1 MELIVGQVLRPHG
14 IRGELIVS
22 VRTDEPALRF
32 AVGSVL
38 LTDSTAVRRPANLPS
53 VTADGVRWE
62 APPTLTIE
70 SARPHQDKLIIA
82 FEGVHDRNLA
92 DELRG
97 VLLLVKRAD
106 IEPITDP
113 DEFSD
118 HDLVGLTA
126 VSTDGVAFGTVRRVE
141 HAPASDLLVLRLP
154 DGRDALVPFVKAIV
168 PEVDIAGGRVV
179 LTPPGGLFDL

>member
-22 VRTDEPALRF
+22 VRTDDPAQRF

-38 LTDSTAVRRPANLPS
+38 KTDSTAVRRPANLPS
-53 VTADGVRWE
+53 ETADGVRWE

-70 SARPHQDKLIIA
+70 SVRPHQGKLIIA
-82 FEGVHDRNLA
+82 FDGVYDRNLA

-97 VLLLVKRAD
+97 VLLCVNRAD
-106 IEPITDP
+106 IAPITDP
-113 DEFSD
+113 DEYSD
-118 HDLVGLTA
+118 HDLIGLTA
-126 VSTDGVAFGTVRRVE
+126 VSTDGAELGTVRRIE

-168 PEVDIAGGRVV
+168 PEVDVAAGRVV
-179 LTPPGGLFDL
+179 LTPPGGLFEL